1 LKENIPYIESH
12 ITWPLLLGFDED
24 STQPGLLTVDWTM
37 DWILDSIM
45 DPILYLDKS
54 RVPSPGP
61 FMTRFGTKMPLS
73 GDQKGFVL

>member
-37 DWILDSIM
+37 DWIPDSIM
-45 DPILYLDKS
+45 APILYLDKS
-54 RVPSPGP
+54 RVQVH
-61 FMTRFGTKMPLS
+61 FDKVWYKMPLS
-73 GDQKGFVL
+73 GDRKGFVL